1 MLVFAAMLY
10 VYVSNNL
17 WKEEKKRMKRVKTWL
32 PAVGIFSLA
41 FIVRIVY
48 NMTVGHGYVP
58 HFDAAIYEQLARRLI
73 SDHCY
78 CWAPHHA
85 TTFRPPLWPFIIAGI
100 YSVFGAHNTYVR
112 LFACFL
118 GSGTSVFVYLFAQD
132 IFGKRIALV
141 TGAIAA
147 VYTGLFIWD
156 GWLYSESLYTF
167 ILVVFLY
174 SLYRLQGKV
183 HVRTWLVIGGG
194 FLGLSMLARPNGTI
208 LLGLLG
214 IWAVAL
220 VFFKYLSWQ
229 TVVKR
234 TLLVV
239 LIAIAVITPWTIR
252 NYPHTHSLLPVSTLG
267 NTLRGAYNDITLYD
281 PGLRGIWSLPPA
293 YNADIHDYTLAD
305 ENRDMQVALDWIHRH
320 IADMPYM
327 FGVHLVN
334 MWTPY
339 MYSYD
344 LPFEEFPTRLSSKLV
359 MDLIPLES
367 MIVFTFAAFGLI
379 MSWKKRK
386 ELLLVYLIIALTIAQ
401 NIVFY
406 GSNRFR
412 APIEPFL
419 VLLVGGAL
427 WWMTNYWKT
436 RAQLSEVKDEQRKPE
451 PVPAV

>member
-1 MLVFAAMLY
+1 M
-10 VYVSNNL
+10 
-17 WKEEKKRMKRVKTWL
+17 RHVKTWL
-32 PAVGIFSLA
+32 PAVSVFSLA
-41 FIVRIVY
+41 FIVRIIY
-48 NMTVGHGYVP
+48 NMTVAHGYVP
-58 HFDAAIYEQLARRLI
+58 NFDAAIYEQLAQRLL

-78 CWAPHHA
+78 CWTTQHA

-100 YSVFGAHNTYVR
+100 YAIAGPHNTYVR
-112 LFACFL
+112 LLCCFL
-118 GSGTSVFVYLFAQD
+118 GAGTSVFVYFFARD
-132 IFGKRIALV
+132 LFGKRIALV
-141 TGAIAA
+141 TGVIAA

-156 GWLYSESLYTF
+156 GWLYTESLYTF
-167 ILVVFLY
+167 CLVVFLY

-183 HVRTWLVIGGG
+183 HVRTWVIVAGVL
-194 FLGLSMLARPNGTI
+194 LGLAMLTRPNGTI

-214 IWAVAL
+214 LWALAL

-229 TVVKR
+229 AVVKR
-234 TLLVV
+234 SLLIV
-239 LIAIAVITPWTIR
+239 LIAVAVITPWSIR

-267 NTLRGAYNDITLYD
+267 NTLRGAYNDVTLHD
-281 PGLRGIWSLPPA
+281 PGLRGIWWLSPA

-305 ENRDMQVALDWIHRH
+305 ENRDMQAALDWLHSHVSDI
-320 IADMPYM
+320 PYM

-344 LPFEEFPTRLSSKLV
+344 LPFEEFPTRQSSKLV

-367 MIVFTFAAFGLI
+367 IIVFIFAAFGLVL
-379 MSWKKRK
+379 SWKKRK
-386 ELLLVYLIIALTIAQ
+386 ELLLVYLIIAFTIAQ
-401 NIVFY
+401 NVVFY

-419 VLLVGGAL
+419 VLLVGGVL

-436 RAQLSEVKDEQRKPE
+436 RTQLAEVKDAQEQ
-451 PVPAV
+451 PALVTAV